1 MTLGLIGTTEWII
14 ILFIIGLLLLYLNNR
29 NRPRPS

>member
-1 MTLGLIGTTEWII
+1 MFLGLIGTTEWIV
-14 ILFIIGLLLLYLNNR
+14 ILFILGMLYLYWNNR